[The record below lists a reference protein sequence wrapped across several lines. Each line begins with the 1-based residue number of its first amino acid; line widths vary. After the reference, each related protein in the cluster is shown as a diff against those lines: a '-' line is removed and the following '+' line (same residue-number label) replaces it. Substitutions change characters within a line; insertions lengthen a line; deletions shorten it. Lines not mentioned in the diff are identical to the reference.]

1 MTGFSVA
8 AIGHYKTGV
17 RTPKDDFVEKFI
29 EVFRLNN
36 VETEKL
42 KLAVAMDRT
51 PDLVKRKLILDKKIK
66 DPLYEYID
74 MLSEEQR
81 KIIEPMLKGLVEKK

>member
-1 MTGFSVA
+1 MNDT
-8 AIGHYKTGV
+8 
-17 RTPKDDFVEKFI
+17 
-29 EVFRLNN
+29 N
-36 VETEKL
+36 
-42 KLAVAMDRT
+42 
-51 PDLVKRKLILDKKIK
+51 KKIK